1 MIPLFELENLESES
15 SFVQLY
21 LEKFQSIVSDEEN
34 IFDSDESFKVINKDD
49 LQNDKES
56 HIWYTDD
63 ESEIEFL
70 NHLILTLMKE
80 HNTEKIILVKSLDE
94 ALMIY

>member
-1 MIPLFELENLESES
+1 MIPLFELENLEFES

-34 IFDSDESFKVINKDD
+34 VFDSDESFKVINEED

-70 NHLILTLMKE
+70 NHLMLTLMKE
-80 HNTEKIILVKSLDE
+80 HNTEKVILVKSLDE
-94 ALMIY
+94 ALDIY

>member
-34 IFDSDESFKVINKDD
+34 VFDSDESFKVINEED

-70 NHLILTLMKE
+70 NHLMLTLMKE
-80 HNTEKIILVKSLDE
+80 HNTEKVILVKSLDE